1 MSVYEPL
8 ETLLLQIDVGAR
20 EVCQRL
26 LVELREG
33 FASARGSSHNHQTWD
48 GGYLDHVTEVLNLA
62 VLLYPVLDGKRKLP
76 FTLSDALLVLF
87 LHDIEKPWRQAS
99 GWKWTK
105 KENHAFRVK
114 LVEERG
120 LHLTE
125 DQWNGLTYVEGEGD
139 AYSPLRRVMGPLATF
154 CHLCDVTSARIWPDE
169 PRASGGWGSEV
180 AAARAYVAREGNKNA
195 LVLLDGTRVELAEET
210 DVTASKAQW
219 ADAVWLVE
227 TLLKS

>member
-8 ETLLLQIDVGAR
+8 ETLLLRIDVGAR
-20 EVCQRL
+20 DVCQGL

-87 LHDIEKPWRQAS
+87 LH
-99 GWKWTK
+99 
-105 KENHAFRVK
+105 
-114 LVEERG
+114 VEERG